1 MPHIQQLSSH
11 VADLI
16 AAGEVVERPASVV
29 KELVENAIDAGA
41 SAIVVEIQRGGM
53 GLIRVTDNGC
63 GIAPEELP
71 TAFLRHATSKLRTA
85 EDLAKI
91 GTLGFRGEALAA
103 ISAVSRVDVLTRRP
117 GDTTGSAI
125 HGEGGHM
132 EPVREEGAPEGTT
145 IRVADLFYNT
155 PARLKFMKKDSAET
169 AAVAGLMQHLALSH
183 PDVSFKFIKDGQE
196 SLHTP
201 GDGKLESAVY
211 AALGR
216 EFAKTLVPVQG
227 RGGDIEVR
235 GFVTAPVNGRGSR
248 SMQVF
253 FVNGRFIKSQLL
265 TTALEEGY
273 RNQLLKGRF
282 PGCVLEVLLPVTAV
296 DVNVHPAKT
305 QVKFAKEH
313 DVFDA
318 VFHTVMDALDARG
331 GAVTKPAPPPVREAQ
346 NPRQDFFQSMDAK
359 AYREQGTK
367 PAAAPTIVKSPAP
380 AQPPKAAQP
389 AFRPQPVT
397 PAAPV
402 KPSWNTEWGSTAKVA
417 DSVPPI
423 WPPRGAVKAA
433 PASALGKAPASV
445 TAKPVVPV
453 PEKTVEPAPA
463 PKPFVPAIPAVP
475 SQQTAMELPGQETVL
490 PEAAPWRIAG
500 EVLNTYIICEDDAE
514 TLWLIDK
521 HAAHERMNFDRLMTS
536 KEPPM
541 RQTLLQ
547 PIAVEPG
554 KEDAALLLDNL
565 ELLEQF
571 GFGCED
577 FGDGAIL
584 VREVP
589 ADLDAADT
597 AATLEELAQKLRSG
611 QSPDEKREALLH
623 TMACKAAIKGGWTS
637 DPAELKILVEKVQ
650 SGEVRYC
657 PHGRPVVVKVT
668 KYELISFEENSDGTH
683 SFTVPVETLNEV
695 LPCTAFSKKK
705 EKWYDR
711 ELVFEASG
719 IPADA
724 FLNTSLK
731 TVEDLGLADGTY
743 TVEAALTGG
752 SGRASVE
759 SPAVV
764 EVKDGKAEA
773 TIIWSSSNYDYMRVD
788 EEKFLPVNTE
798 GNSTFVIT
806 VTGFDSPLTVYADTT
821 AMSTPHEIEY
831 TLTFDSSTLEEQ
843 KQ

>member
-29 KELVENAIDAGA
+29 KELVENAIDAGS

-53 GLIRVTDNGC
+53 SLIRVTDNGC

-85 EDLAKI
+85 EDLARI

-117 GDTTGSAI
+117 EDAVGAAI

-196 SLHTP
+196 ALHTP

-216 EFAKTLVPVQG
+216 EFARTLVPVDG
-227 RGGDIEVR
+227 RGGDITVR

-253 FVNGRFIKSQLL
+253 FVNGRFIKSQVL
-265 TTALEEGY
+265 TAALEEGY

-282 PGCVLEVLLPVTAV
+282 PGCVLEVTLPVTAV

-305 QVKFAKEH
+305 QVKFAREH
-313 DVFDA
+313 DVFEA

-331 GAVTKPAPPPVREAQ
+331 GAVSPVKPANQPVQ
-346 NPRQDFFQSMDAK
+346 NPRQDFFRSMDAK
-359 AYREQGTK
+359 SYREQGAK
-367 PAAAPTIVKSPAP
+367 PAAAPSAP
-380 AQPPKAAQP
+380 VRPVFTPQPPKADV
-389 AFRPQPVT
+389 QPVFN
-397 PAAPV
+397 PPPV
-402 KPSWNTEWGSTAKVA
+402 KPAEPARPVWNTEWRSTAKVA
-417 DSVPPI
+417 DSVQPI

-433 PASALGKAPASV
+433 QPSALGKAPASV
-445 TAKPVVPV
+445 TAR
-453 PEKTVEPAPA
+453 PETPPAPESAPA
-463 PKPFVPAIPAVP
+463 PRPFVPAIPV
-475 SQQTAMELPGQETVL
+475 QQTAMELPGQETVM
-490 PEAAPWRIAG
+490 PAEAPWRIAG
-500 EVLNTYIICEDDAE
+500 EVFHTYIVCEDGSE
-514 TLWLIDK
+514 NLWLIDK
-521 HAAHERMNFDRLMTS
+521 HAAHERINFDRLMAA

-541 RQTLLQ
+541 RQTLMQ
-547 PIAVEPG
+547 PVAVEPG
-554 KEDAALLLDNL
+554 KEDAALLLENL

-597 AATLEELAQKLRSG
+597 AATLEEFAQKLRTGRSL
-611 QSPDEKREALLH
+611 DEKREALLH
-623 TMACKAAIKGGWTS
+623 TMACKASIKGGWTS
-637 DPAELKILVEKVQ
+637 DPAELKVLVEKVQ

-657 PHGRPVVVKVT
+657 PHGRPVVVKIR
-668 KYELISFEENSDGTH
+668 KYEL
-683 SFTVPVETLNEV
+683 
-695 LPCTAFSKKK
+695 
-705 EKWYDR
+705 EK
-711 ELVFEASG
+711 LF
-719 IPADA
+719 
-724 FLNTSLK
+724 K
-731 TVEDLGLADGTY
+731 
-743 TVEAALTGG
+743 
-752 SGRASVE
+752 RA
-759 SPAVV
+759 
-764 EVKDGKAEA
+764 
-773 TIIWSSSNYDYMRVD
+773 
-788 EEKFLPVNTE
+788 
-798 GNSTFVIT
+798 
-806 VTGFDSPLTVYADTT
+806 
-821 AMSTPHEIEY
+821 
-831 TLTFDSSTLEEQ
+831 
-843 KQ
+843 

>member
-29 KELVENAIDAGA
+29 KELVENAIDAGS

-53 GLIRVTDNGC
+53 SLIRVTDNGC

-85 EDLAKI
+85 EDLARI

-117 GDTTGSAI
+117 EDTVGAAL

-196 SLHTP
+196 ALHTP

-216 EFAKTLVPVQG
+216 EFARTLVPVDG
-227 RGGDIEVR
+227 RGGDITVR

-253 FVNGRFIKSQLL
+253 FVNGRFIKSQVL
-265 TTALEEGY
+265 TAALEEGY

-282 PGCVLEVLLPVTAV
+282 PGCVLEVTLPVTAV

-305 QVKFAKEH
+305 QVKFAREH
-313 DVFDA
+313 DVFEA

-331 GAVTKPAPPPVREAQ
+331 GAVSPVKPANQPVQ
-346 NPRQDFFQSMDAK
+346 NPWQDFFQSMDAK
-359 AYREQGTK
+359 SYRGQGAK
-367 PAAAPTIVKSPAP
+367 PAAAPSAP
-380 AQPPKAAQP
+380 VRPVFTPPLPKADV
-389 AFRPQPVT
+389 QPVFN
-397 PAAPV
+397 PPPV
-402 KPSWNTEWGSTAKVA
+402 KPAEPARPVWNTEWRSTAKVA
-417 DSVPPI
+417 DSVQPI

-433 PASALGKAPASV
+433 QPSALGKAPASV
-445 TAKPVVPV
+445 TAR
-453 PEKTVEPAPA
+453 PETATATAPA
-463 PKPFVPAIPAVP
+463 PKPFVPAIPA
-475 SQQTAMELPGQETVL
+475 QQTAMELPGQETVM
-490 PEAAPWRIAG
+490 PAEAPWRIAG
-500 EVLNTYIICEDDAE
+500 EVFHTYIICEDGSE
-514 TLWLIDK
+514 NLWLIDK
-521 HAAHERMNFDRLMTS
+521 HAAHERINFNRLMAA

-541 RQTLLQ
+541 RQTLMQ
-547 PIAVEPG
+547 PVAVEPG
-554 KEDAALLLDNL
+554 KEDAALLLENL

-577 FGDGAIL
+577 FGDGAVL

-597 AATLEELAQKLRSG
+597 AATLEEFAQKLRTGRSL
-611 QSPDEKREALLH
+611 DEKREALLH
-623 TMACKAAIKGGWTS
+623 TMACKASIKGGWTS
-637 DPAELKILVEKVQ
+637 DPAELKVLVEKVQ

-657 PHGRPVVVKVT
+657 PHGRPVVVKIR
-668 KYELISFEENSDGTH
+668 KYEL
-683 SFTVPVETLNEV
+683 
-695 LPCTAFSKKK
+695 
-705 EKWYDR
+705 EK
-711 ELVFEASG
+711 LF
-719 IPADA
+719 
-724 FLNTSLK
+724 K
-731 TVEDLGLADGTY
+731 
-743 TVEAALTGG
+743 
-752 SGRASVE
+752 RA
-759 SPAVV
+759 
-764 EVKDGKAEA
+764 
-773 TIIWSSSNYDYMRVD
+773 
-788 EEKFLPVNTE
+788 
-798 GNSTFVIT
+798 
-806 VTGFDSPLTVYADTT
+806 
-821 AMSTPHEIEY
+821 
-831 TLTFDSSTLEEQ
+831 
-843 KQ
+843 

>member
-63 GIAPEELP
+63 GIAPGELP
-71 TAFLRHATSKLRTA
+71 TAFLRHATSKLRSA
-85 EDLAKI
+85 EDLARI

-117 GDTTGSAI
+117 EDTVGAAI

-132 EPVREEGAPEGTT
+132 GPVREEGAPEGTT

-183 PDVSFKFIKDGQE
+183 PDISFKFIKDGQE
-196 SLHTP
+196 ALHTP

-216 EFAKTLVPVQG
+216 EFAKTLVPVDG
-227 RGGDIEVR
+227 RGGDIGVR

-265 TTALEEGY
+265 TAALEEGY
-273 RNQLLKGRF
+273 RNQLMKGRF
-282 PGCVLEVLLPVTAV
+282 PGCVLEVTLPVTAV

-305 QVKFAKEH
+305 QVKFAREH

-331 GAVTKPAPPPVREAQ
+331 GAVTKPVSQPQQAQ

-359 AYREQGTK
+359 TYREQGNK
-367 PAAAPTIVKSPAP
+367 PAAPAP
-380 AQPPKAAQP
+380 KPAFAPQPAREEVRPAFSAQPVKQAEP
-389 AFRPQPVT
+389 A
-397 PAAPV
+397 
-402 KPSWNTEWGSTAKVA
+402 KPGWNTEWRSTAKVA
-417 DSVPPI
+417 DSVQPI
-423 WPPRGAVKAA
+423 WPPRDTVKRT
-433 PASALGKAPASV
+433 PTSALGQAPASV
-445 TAKPVVPV
+445 TAKPEPA
-453 PEKTVEPAPA
+453 PQAEKAAEPAPA

-475 SQQTAMELPGQETVL
+475 AQQTAMELPGQETVM
-490 PEAAPWRIAG
+490 PQEAPWRIAG
-500 EVLNTYIICEDDAE
+500 EVLHTYIICEDDAD

-521 HAAHERMNFDRLMTS
+521 HAAHERINFDRLLAA

-541 RQTLLQ
+541 RQALLQ

-554 KEDAALLLDNL
+554 REDAALLLENL

-597 AATLEELAQKLRSG
+597 AATLEEFAQNLRSG
-611 QSPDEKREALLH
+611 RSLDEKREALLH

-637 DPAELKILVEKVQ
+637 DPTELKVLVEKVQ

-668 KYELISFEENSDGTH
+668 KYEL
-683 SFTVPVETLNEV
+683 
-695 LPCTAFSKKK
+695 
-705 EKWYDR
+705 EK
-711 ELVFEASG
+711 LF
-719 IPADA
+719 
-724 FLNTSLK
+724 K
-731 TVEDLGLADGTY
+731 
-743 TVEAALTGG
+743 
-752 SGRASVE
+752 RA
-759 SPAVV
+759 
-764 EVKDGKAEA
+764 
-773 TIIWSSSNYDYMRVD
+773 
-788 EEKFLPVNTE
+788 
-798 GNSTFVIT
+798 
-806 VTGFDSPLTVYADTT
+806 
-821 AMSTPHEIEY
+821 
-831 TLTFDSSTLEEQ
+831 
-843 KQ
+843 

>member
-63 GIAPEELP
+63 GIAPGELP
-71 TAFLRHATSKLRTA
+71 TAFLRHATSKLRSA
-85 EDLAKI
+85 EDLARI

-117 GDTTGSAI
+117 EDTVGAAI

-132 EPVREEGAPEGTT
+132 GPVREEGAPEGTT

-183 PDVSFKFIKDGQE
+183 PDISFKFIKDGQE
-196 SLHTP
+196 ALHTP

-216 EFAKTLVPVQG
+216 EFAKTLVPVDG
-227 RGGDIEVR
+227 RGGDIGVR

-265 TTALEEGY
+265 TAALEEGY
-273 RNQLLKGRF
+273 RNQLMKGRF
-282 PGCVLEVLLPVTAV
+282 PGCVLEVTLPVTAV

-305 QVKFAKEH
+305 QVKFAREH

-331 GAVTKPAPPPVREAQ
+331 GAVTKPVSQPQQAQ

-359 AYREQGTK
+359 TYREQGNK
-367 PAAAPTIVKSPAP
+367 PAAPAP
-380 AQPPKAAQP
+380 KPAFAPQPAREEVRPAFSAQPVKQAEP
-389 AFRPQPVT
+389 A
-397 PAAPV
+397 
-402 KPSWNTEWGSTAKVA
+402 KPGWNTEWRSTAKVA
-417 DSVPPI
+417 DSVQPI
-423 WPPRGAVKAA
+423 WPPRDTVKRT
-433 PASALGKAPASV
+433 PTSALGQAPASV
-445 TAKPVVPV
+445 TAKPEPA
-453 PEKTVEPAPA
+453 PQAEKAAEPAPA

-475 SQQTAMELPGQETVL
+475 AQQTAMELPGQETVM
-490 PEAAPWRIAG
+490 PREAPWRIAG
-500 EVLNTYIICEDDAE
+500 EVLHTYIICEDDAD

-521 HAAHERMNFDRLMTS
+521 HAAHERINFDRLLAA

-541 RQTLLQ
+541 RQALLQ

-554 KEDAALLLDNL
+554 REDAALLLENL

-597 AATLEELAQKLRSG
+597 AATLEEFAQNLRSG
-611 QSPDEKREALLH
+611 RSLDEKREALLH

-637 DPAELKILVEKVQ
+637 DPAELKVLVEKVQ

-668 KYELISFEENSDGTH
+668 KYEL
-683 SFTVPVETLNEV
+683 
-695 LPCTAFSKKK
+695 
-705 EKWYDR
+705 EK
-711 ELVFEASG
+711 LF
-719 IPADA
+719 
-724 FLNTSLK
+724 K
-731 TVEDLGLADGTY
+731 
-743 TVEAALTGG
+743 
-752 SGRASVE
+752 RA
-759 SPAVV
+759 
-764 EVKDGKAEA
+764 
-773 TIIWSSSNYDYMRVD
+773 
-788 EEKFLPVNTE
+788 
-798 GNSTFVIT
+798 
-806 VTGFDSPLTVYADTT
+806 
-821 AMSTPHEIEY
+821 
-831 TLTFDSSTLEEQ
+831 
-843 KQ
+843 

>member
-53 GLIRVTDNGC
+53 GLIRITDNGC
-63 GIAPEELP
+63 GIAPGELP
-71 TAFLRHATSKLRTA
+71 TAFLRHATSKLRSA
-85 EDLAKI
+85 EDLARI

-117 GDTTGSAI
+117 EDTVGAAI

-132 EPVREEGAPEGTT
+132 GPVREEGAPEGTT

-183 PDVSFKFIKDGQE
+183 PDISFKFIKDGQE
-196 SLHTP
+196 ALHTP

-216 EFAKTLVPVQG
+216 EFAKTLVPVDG
-227 RGGDIEVR
+227 RGGDIGVR

-265 TTALEEGY
+265 TAALEEGY
-273 RNQLLKGRF
+273 RNQLMKGRF
-282 PGCVLEVLLPVTAV
+282 PGCVLEVTLPVTAV

-305 QVKFAKEH
+305 QVKFAREH

-331 GAVTKPAPPPVREAQ
+331 GAVTKPVSQPQQVQ

-359 AYREQGTK
+359 TYREQGNK
-367 PAAAPTIVKSPAP
+367 PAAPAP
-380 AQPPKAAQP
+380 KPAFAPQPAREEVRPAFSAQPVKQAEP
-389 AFRPQPVT
+389 A
-397 PAAPV
+397 
-402 KPSWNTEWGSTAKVA
+402 KPGWNTEWRSTAKVA
-417 DSVPPI
+417 DSVQPI
-423 WPPRGAVKAA
+423 WPPRDTVKAA

-445 TAKPVVPV
+445 TAKPAEPVVPV

-475 SQQTAMELPGQETVL
+475 AQQTAMELPGQETVL

-597 AATLEELAQKLRSG
+597 AATLEEFAQNLRTG
-611 QSPDEKREALLH
+611 RNLDEKREALLH

-668 KYELISFEENSDGTH
+668 KYEL
-683 SFTVPVETLNEV
+683 
-695 LPCTAFSKKK
+695 
-705 EKWYDR
+705 EK
-711 ELVFEASG
+711 LF
-719 IPADA
+719 
-724 FLNTSLK
+724 K
-731 TVEDLGLADGTY
+731 
-743 TVEAALTGG
+743 
-752 SGRASVE
+752 RA
-759 SPAVV
+759 
-764 EVKDGKAEA
+764 
-773 TIIWSSSNYDYMRVD
+773 
-788 EEKFLPVNTE
+788 
-798 GNSTFVIT
+798 
-806 VTGFDSPLTVYADTT
+806 
-821 AMSTPHEIEY
+821 
-831 TLTFDSSTLEEQ
+831 
-843 KQ
+843 